1 LVELSKGEDADD
13 GMVAHCN
20 VDARDAWEQNAL
32 LVQHIDMAQLK
43 GDTSVDMLKRNA
55 PTQIGGREMIVKPS
69 RSPRLHR
76 FPEVQE
82 HLQHRDGTG
91 RFL

>member
-1 LVELSKGEDADD
+1 
-13 GMVAHCN
+13 MVAHCN

-55 PTQIGGREMIVKPS
+55 PTQIGGREMIVN
-69 RSPRLHR
+69 PRAL
-76 FPEVQE
+76 P
-82 HLQHRDGTG
+82 GYKSIS
-91 RFL
+91 